1 MRLSKKVPDLT
12 EGPLFIRLFLFAIPI
27 MLTGLLQIF
36 YNMADNIV
44 VSKWSGDA
52 LALAAVGCTGTF
64 TAILVNLLLGIANG
78 ASIAVAKFFGAKE
91 DKQVSDSVH
100 TSMTFSLLGGLFFAL
115 LGLIISKPFLTMLGT
130 KPELMSRSLLYV
142 RIICIG
148 VPASSVYNFGAAIL
162 RATGNSRVPLFIL
175 ASSGMIN
182 VLLNLFFVIVCNMS
196 VSGVAIATIS
206 SQYLSAIAVV
216 LYLMTRKGKSYQLIP
231 EKLGIKTPHLKRILM
246 IGIPS
251 GVQQSMYTVGNML
264 LASAINTFPTTTI
277 TANSIAGN
285 IDSIMLQSVAC
296 YGTACLTF
304 SGQNYGAKKP
314 ERMKKVL
321 LYTTLQALVMG
332 FISATLLRLCSGGII
347 SLYLPADAAFRDEI
361 VAAVNT
367 ILGIMLYSYLINS
380 VNSTFNAVINSLGYT
395 FMTMTSGIICICGV
409 RAIWVFGI
417 FSKIGTLRNLY
428 FVYPVSYT
436 ISTAVAMII
445 YLVVFGKAK
454 REMLNSRAAS
464 ANAESEIEESE
475 KKTAVAE

>member
-1 MRLSKKVPDLT
+1 MMRLSKKVPDLT

-64 TAILVNLLLGIANG
+64 TNILVNLLLGIASG
-78 ASIAVAKFFGAKE
+78 TSIAVAKFFGAK
-91 DKQVSDSVH
+91 DHRQVEEGVH
-100 TSMTFSLLGGLFFAL
+100 TAMTFSVIGGLFFAL
-115 LGLIISKPFLTMLGT
+115 LGLIISKPFLTILGT
-130 KPELMSRSLLYV
+130 KPELMFRSLLYV

-148 VPASSVYNFGAAIL
+148 IPASAIYNFGAAIL

-182 VLLNLFFVIVCNMS
+182 VLLNLFFVIACNMS
-196 VSGVAIATIS
+196 VSGVAIATIT
-206 SQYLSAIAVV
+206 SQYLSAAAVV
-216 LYLMTRKGKSYQLIP
+216 IYLMTRTGKSYRLIP
-231 EKLGIKTPHLKRILM
+231 AKLGIKASHLKRILI

-264 LASAINTFPTTTI
+264 LAAAINTFPTTTV

-314 ERMKKVL
+314 ERMKRVL
-321 LYTTLQALVMG
+321 LYTTLVLTK
-332 FISATLLRLCSGGII
+332 TLKH
-347 SLYLPADAAFRDEI
+347 
-361 VAAVNT
+361 
-367 ILGIMLYSYLINS
+367 
-380 VNSTFNAVINSLGYT
+380 
-395 FMTMTSGIICICGV
+395 
-409 RAIWVFGI
+409 W
-417 FSKIGTLRNLY
+417 
-428 FVYPVSYT
+428 
-436 ISTAVAMII
+436 
-445 YLVVFGKAK
+445 
-454 REMLNSRAAS
+454 
-464 ANAESEIEESE
+464 
-475 KKTAVAE
+475 